1 MKHNYFFFA
10 LVVALLGIYGC
21 TGTGEKTYETRSGS
35 ADGYDYEYATNDPT
49 NTRIYTLE
57 NGLKVYLSRYTD
69 EPRIQVLIPV
79 KAGSKFD
86 PADNTGLA
94 HYLEHMAFKGTSK
107 FGTTDWDE
115 EKIYIDSIEQM
126 FNHYATLN
134 DQEERAEYYALIDEV
149 SQQASAF
156 AIPNE
161 VDKMFAMIGGEGVNA
176 YTAEDRTVY
185 EANIPANEIER
196 YLMIEQERFTEI
208 VNRLFHTELETVYEE
223 KNRRLD
229 NDFYKTYVTLLTCM
243 FEKHPYGTQ
252 TGIGTIEHLKNP
264 SITEI
269 KKYFYKY
276 YVPNN
281 MAVCMSGDLD
291 YTETIKLVD
300 KYLGVWEEAPVEPIQ
315 FDPEPPISEP
325 IVKEVYGPQAEL
337 LFMGFRMDGR
347 NSRDYLLM
355 QLADMILNNSE
366 AGLIDLNLAQK
377 QLVLSAGCQPLPM
390 KEYSI
395 HLFSGRPKNEQSLEE
410 VKDLILE
417 QIDLLKKGEFEDWL
431 IDAVIADFKQNEMRQ
446 LESNAARSD
455 QMVTAFTNDMNWSDF
470 ISELNQMENIT
481 KEEIVEFA
489 NRTYKD
495 NYAVV
500 YKRNGEDPNKVRI
513 LKPQITKVDVNR
525 NNKSEFYKDI
535 ELVKA
540 PKLSPVFVDYSTD
553 IDKGNMKLNI
563 EVLSK
568 VNTENELFNLNYLF
582 DLGNNNDPK
591 LGVAIQ
597 YLEYLGTPEL
607 PAEDF
612 KKELYKLG
620 CSFSVNTSSERTS
633 VTLSGLDENMGK
645 AMDLFER
652 LLINPEPD
660 QGALDMLVGRLLKSR
675 SDNMKNKGNIL
686 MGGLYSYAKFG
697 ENSSFTNVL
706 SNEELKSLEAEE
718 LVEIIK
724 GITSMEHRILY
735 YGPKGSDELISVL
748 NEHCILP
755 EQLKPLPI
763 LVVFA
768 EKDYAQPEV
777 FWTNYDM
784 VQTEFMMLSKSIQY
798 DPAIVPEVRIFNEYF
813 GGGMNSVVFQEIRE
827 AQGLAYSAYARYSLG
842 TKKDKSN
849 YLFTYVGTQA
859 DKQPEAMSSMLNLLN
874 NLPESETAFNISKEA
889 ILSQI
894 ESERITKYSVLR
906 SYERAKDLGLDY
918 DLRKDVYERVKD
930 MNFQDLKAFH
940 EKYVKDKPFVT
951 ILIGSRD
958 NIDLKDLEKYG
969 TVQEL
974 TLSEIFGYEEIVE
987 LNVDM

>member
-1 MKHNYFFFA
+1 MKRNFFFYT
-10 LVVALLGIYGC
+10 LVIVILGIYGC
-21 TGTGEKTYETRSGS
+21 TGTAENSFETKFGS
-35 ADGYDYEYATNDPT
+35 EDGYEYEYSTNDPT
-49 NTRIYTLE
+49 NTRIYTLQ

-86 PADNTGLA
+86 PAENTGLA
-94 HYLEHMAFKGTSK
+94 HYLEHMVFKGTSK
-107 FGTTDWDE
+107 FGTADW
-115 EKIYIDSIEQM
+115 EKEKVYIDSIEQM
-126 FNHYATLN
+126 FNQYATLT
-134 DQEERAEYYALIDEV
+134 DQEERTEYYALIDEV
-149 SQQASAF
+149 SQQASSY

-185 EANIPANEIER
+185 MTNIPSNEIER
-196 YLMIEQERFTEI
+196 YLMIEQERFAEI

-223 KNRRLD
+223 KNRSLD
-229 NDFYKTYVTLLTCM
+229 NDFYKTYETLLTCM
-243 FEKHPYGTQ
+243 FENHPYGTQ

-269 KKYFYKY
+269 KNYFYRY

-291 YTETIKLVD
+291 YTETIKLID
-300 KYLGVWEEAPVEPIQ
+300 KYLGVWEEAPVEPVQ
-315 FDPEPPISEP
+315 FDPEPPITEP
-325 IVKEVYGPQAEL
+325 VVKEVFGPQAEL
-337 LFMGFRMDGR
+337 LFMGFRLDGR

-355 QLADMILNNSE
+355 QLADMILNNAQ

-377 QLVLSAGCQPLPM
+377 QLVLAAGSFPLPM
-390 KEYSI
+390 KDYSL
-395 HLFSGRPKNEQSLEE
+395 HVFQGRPKNGQSLEE
-410 VKDLILE
+410 VKDLILG
-417 QIDLLKKGEFEDWL
+417 QIELLKKGEFEDWL

-446 LESNAARSD
+446 LESNGARSNH
-455 QMVTAFTNDMNWSDF
+455 MVTAFTNDIAWSDYV
-470 ISELNQMENIT
+470 SELNQMENIT

-489 NRTYKD
+489 NHIYKD

-513 LKPQITKVDVNR
+513 VKPQITKVDVNR

-535 ELVKA
+535 EMVTP
-540 PKLSPVFVDYSTD
+540 PKLTPVFVDYNAD
-553 IDKGNMKLNI
+553 IDKGKMDLNI

-568 VNTENELFNLNYLF
+568 VNTENELFTLNYLL
-582 DLGNNNDPK
+582 DLGSNNDPK

-620 CSFSVNTSSERTS
+620 CSFSVNASSERTS
-633 VTLSGLDENMGK
+633 VSLSGLDENMGK
-645 AMDLFER
+645 AMDLFEK

-660 QGALDMLVGRLLKSR
+660 QDALDMLVGRLLKAR
-675 SDNMKNKGNIL
+675 SDNMKDKQNIL
-686 MGGLYSYAKFG
+686 MGGLYSYAKYG

-706 SNEELKSLEAEE
+706 SNEELKSLKAEE
-718 LVEIIK
+718 LVDIIK

-735 YGPKGSDELISVL
+735 YGPKESNELVSVL
-748 NEHCILP
+748 NQHCILP
-755 EQLKPLPI
+755 EQLKSLPE
-763 LVVFA
+763 LVVFE

-777 FWTNYDM
+777 FWTDYDM
-784 VQTEFMMLSKSIQY
+784 VQTEFMMLSKSIKY

-827 AQGLAYSAYARYSLG
+827 AQGLAYAAYAQYSLG
-842 TKKDKSN
+842 SKNDKSN
-849 YLFTYVGTQA
+849 YLFSYVGTQA
-859 DKQPEAMSSMLNLLN
+859 DKQPEAMKSMLNLLN

-918 DLRKDVYERVKD
+918 DLRKDIYNRVQEMD
-930 MNFQDLKAFH
+930 FQDLKAFH
-940 EKYVKDKPFVT
+940 EKYVKDQPFVT

-958 NIDLKDLEKYG
+958 KIDFNDLQNYG
-969 TVQEL
+969 TVKEL
-974 TLSEIFGYEEIVE
+974 SLSEIFGYDEIVE